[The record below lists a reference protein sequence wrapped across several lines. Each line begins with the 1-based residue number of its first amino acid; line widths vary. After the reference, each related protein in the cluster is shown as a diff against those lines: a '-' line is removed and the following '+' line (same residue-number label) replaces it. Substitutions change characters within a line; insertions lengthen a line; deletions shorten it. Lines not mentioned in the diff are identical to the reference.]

1 MNPPL
6 ASVFVL
12 KIAEL
17 CNLNCGY
24 CYMYYKGDT
33 SFRTRPKFMSQ
44 EVAAAMLR
52 RIGTYAQ
59 RHNISRITLALHGG
73 EPFLAGR
80 GWVLWFLQQARQV
93 ERSFNV
99 SFRIAAQTNG
109 TLLDLEWLKLLA
121 DYEVA
126 LGVSCDGPQEWH
138 DRARPDFSGHGSYEA
153 VKNAIELLAN
163 HYTAG
168 WGVLTVTNPEAPPAV
183 VLQHFIDLGVRN
195 IDFLWPEYHHD
206 DPPPFPPGAMG
217 KYFSGLFDFWYQLP
231 SPPQIRWFEDAMRL
245 LLGGSSSSDCL
256 GPHPVAD
263 IMVESDGAWEPLDTL
278 RTCGDGMTRTGLDV
292 LHHDV
297 EEIWTVPL
305 YQIGLRNQELLS
317 EKCLQCAM
325 RPVCGGGFLP
335 HRYRKENGFANPS
348 VYCEELLTVLTHI
361 RAQLLGDL
369 RPVLTASACS

>member
-6 ASVFVL
+6 ASIFVL

-17 CNLNCGY
+17 CNLNCSY
-24 CYMYYKGDT
+24 CYMYHKGDT
-33 SFRTRPKFMSQ
+33 SFRSRPKFMSKD
-44 EVAAAMLR
+44 VAAAMLV
-52 RIGTYAQ
+52 RIASYAQ
-59 RHNISRITLALHGG
+59 RHSLAQVTLALHGG
-73 EPFLAGR
+73 EPFLAGKE
-80 GWVLWFLQQARQV
+80 WILWFLQEARRV
-93 ERSFNV
+93 ERAYNISFQL
-99 SFRIAAQTNG
+99 AAQTNG
-109 TLLDLEWLKLLA
+109 TLLDMEWLKLLA
-121 DYEVA
+121 GYEVA
-126 LGVSCDGPQEWH
+126 LGVSCDGPKEWH
-138 DRARPDFSGHGSYEA
+138 DLARPDFSGHGSYEA
-153 VKNAIELLAN
+153 VKNAIALLAN
-163 HYTAG
+163 HYTAS
-168 WGVLTVTNPEAPPAV
+168 WGVLTVANPAADSAA
-183 VLQHFIDLGVRN
+183 VLQHFVDLGVHS

-217 KYFSGLFDFWYQLP
+217 KYFVELFDFWYGLS

-256 GPHPVAD
+256 GPHPIAD

-278 RTCGDGMTRTGLDV
+278 RICGNGMTRTGLDV

-297 EEIWTVPL
+297 EEIWKVPL

-317 EKCLQCAM
+317 DKCLQCAM
-325 RPVCGGGFLP
+325 RAVCGGGFLP
-335 HRYRKENGFANPS
+335 HRFRKENGFANPS